1 MFRKLLV
8 LAFGGMLMA
17 ATLAVTPGSL
27 SAEERGEVK
36 IAATALGVPGAPAY
50 GVPGAPAY
58 GVPGAPAYGVPGA
71 LAYGGAQ
78 GPAALGVPGAPAYGV
93 PGAASLRRAGCPRLR
108 CAGSARLRRAGCPRL
123 RLLRIPD
130 VGRARTRPPRLLR
143 IPDVGRPGSARL
155 RRADPPLSASQGTRC
170 GACRERPLTACKDRP
185 LTGWWPDPAGLGGSA
200 VPVERAGR
208 AGGSG
213 APQPVLC
220 MVEPTNS
227 AVIAE
232 ANVPAGQK
240 VAVIANTETACRAI
254 NGTVANQAA
263 GGARA
268 VN

>member
-1 MFRKLLV
+1 MSRKLLV
-8 LAFGGMLMA
+8 LAFGGMLIA
-17 ATLAVTPGSL
+17 APLAVTPGSL

-50 GVPGAPAY
+50 R
-58 GVPGAPAYGVPGA
+58 VPGA

-93 PGAASLRRAGCPRLR
+93 QGAPAYGVQGAPAYGVQGAPAYGVQGAPAYGVQGAPAYGVQGAPAYGVQGAPAYGVQGAPAYGMVVWIPAVVGGATAPGAATSG
-108 CAGSARLRRAGCPRL
+108 
-123 RLLRIPD
+123 
-130 VGRARTRPPRLLR
+130 
-143 IPDVGRPGSARL
+143 
-155 RRADPPLSASQGTRC
+155 GT
-170 GACRERPLTACKDRP
+170 
-185 LTGWWPDPAGLGGSA
+185 
-200 VPVERAGR
+200 
-208 AGGSG
+208 G

>member
-8 LAFGGMLMA
+8 LAFGGGLIV
-17 ATLAVTPGSL
+17 TPLAVTPGSL

-50 GVPGAPAY
+50 R
-58 GVPGAPAYGVPGA
+58 VPGA

-93 PGAASLRRAGCPRLR
+93 QGAPAYGVQGAPAYGVQGAPAYGVQGAPAYGVQGAPAYGVQGAPAYGVQGAPAYGFSGYPMWGVQGAPAYGVQGAPAYGMVVWIPAVVGGATAPGAATSG
-108 CAGSARLRRAGCPRL
+108 
-123 RLLRIPD
+123 
-130 VGRARTRPPRLLR
+130 
-143 IPDVGRPGSARL
+143 
-155 RRADPPLSASQGTRC
+155 GT
-170 GACRERPLTACKDRP
+170 
-185 LTGWWPDPAGLGGSA
+185 
-200 VPVERAGR
+200 
-208 AGGSG
+208 G